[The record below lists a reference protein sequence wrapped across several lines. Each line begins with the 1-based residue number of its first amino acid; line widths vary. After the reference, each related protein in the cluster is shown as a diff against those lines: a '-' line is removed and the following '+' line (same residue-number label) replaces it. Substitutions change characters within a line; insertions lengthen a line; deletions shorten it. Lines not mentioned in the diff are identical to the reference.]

1 MMNSD
6 RTPSYRPLIFVG
18 LLLFAALFIYS
29 SLNLKNIDYGY
40 KKQDLLQHERDLREE
55 IDRLQAEKSK
65 LLNLERVERI
75 AIDKLGFQ
83 YPDSTQII
91 PITEAGREK

>member
-1 MMNSD
+1 MTNLD
-6 RTPSYRPLIFVG
+6 RTPSYRPLVVAG
-18 LLLFAALFIYS
+18 LLLFAALFTYS

-40 KKQDLLQHERDLREE
+40 KKQDLLQYERDLREE
-55 IDRLQAEKSK
+55 IDRLQAERSK

-83 YPDSTQII
+83 YPDSAQII
-91 PITEAGREK
+91 PISEADRE

>member
-91 PITEAGREK
+91 PIPEAVREK